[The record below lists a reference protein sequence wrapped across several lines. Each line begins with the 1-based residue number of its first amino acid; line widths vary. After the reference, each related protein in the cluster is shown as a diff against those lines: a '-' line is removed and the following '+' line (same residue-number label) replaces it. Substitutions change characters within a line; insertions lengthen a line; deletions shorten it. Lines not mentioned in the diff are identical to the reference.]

1 MKTRQVHLVSRP
13 EGFATPDNFVVR
25 QVDLPALK
33 EGQVLVENLYM
44 SIDPY
49 MRRSMEP
56 VATDLPPW
64 PIHDALNGPS
74 IGKVIESRNSKYAV
88 GDLVESMS
96 GWQEHFISD
105 ADDFVAY
112 LSPDNAIAK
121 RVLANGAEPKDFLGI
136 LGVAA
141 QTSYFGMM
149 CAAKPVAGETL
160 VVSSGAGVVGSVAC
174 QIGKIKGMRVVSSA
188 GSDAK
193 VAWLKEELGVDY
205 AFNYKKTA
213 ISEGLKA
220 GCPNGVDLV
229 LESASP
235 EHFSA
240 CLPLM
245 NEQKLLL
252 IAGFISIYNSGGVVK
267 NISNF
272 EYVLD
277 RFLTI
282 KSYPFMA
289 YLDAY
294 DQFVNDMLSWRAAGR
309 MRFKEAIHEGLE
321 SAPAALCNL
330 FSGAIHGKSLV
341 RLKDYA

>member
-1 MKTRQVHLVSRP
+1 MKTRQIHLVSRP
-13 EGFATPDNFVVR
+13 EGFAAPENFEMREVE
-25 QVDLPALK
+25 LPPLD
-33 EGQVLVENLYM
+33 EGQALVENLYM

-64 PIHDALNGPS
+64 PLDAALNGPS
-74 IGKVIESRNSKYAV
+74 IGRVIESKNAKYSV

-112 LSPDNAIAK
+112 LSPENAIAK
-121 RVLANGAEPKDFLGI
+121 RLLANGATPKDFLGI

-160 VVSSGAGVVGSVAC
+160 VVSSGAGVVGSIAC

-188 GSDAK
+188 GSDEK
-193 VAWLKEELGVDY
+193 VAWLINELGVDY
-205 AFNYKKTA
+205 AFNYKKTD

-220 GCPNGVDLV
+220 GCPNGIDLV
-229 LESASP
+229 LECASP
-235 EHFSA
+235 EHLSA

-252 IAGFISIYNSGGVVK
+252 IAGFIGIYSTGGVVK
-267 NISNF
+267 NIRNF

-282 KSYPFMA
+282 KSYPFMT
-289 YLDAY
+289 YLSAY
-294 DQFVNDMLSWRAAGR
+294 DRFVSDMLRWREEGR
-309 MRFKEAIHEGLE
+309 LHFKEAMYEGLE
-321 SAPAALCNL
+321 TAPAALCNL
-330 FSGAIHGKSLV
+330 FTGATHGKALV
-341 RLKDYA
+341 KLAK

>member
-1 MKTRQVHLVSRP
+1 MKTRQIHLISRP
-13 EGFATPDNFVVR
+13 KSFATPENFAMREVA
-25 QVDLPALK
+25 LPPLN
-33 EGQVLVENLYM
+33 EGQALVENLYM
-44 SIDPY
+44 SVDPY

-64 PIHDALNGPS
+64 PLDAALNGPS
-74 IGKVIESRNSKYAV
+74 IGRVIESKNANYAV

-121 RVLANGAEPKDFLGI
+121 RSLANGATPKDFLGI

-149 CAAKPVAGETL
+149 CAATPVAGETL
-160 VVSSGAGVVGSVAC
+160 VVSSGAGVVGSIAC

-188 GSDAK
+188 GSDEK
-193 VAWLKEELGVDY
+193 VAWLISELDVDY
-205 AFNYKKTA
+205 AFNYKKTEIA
-213 ISEGLKA
+213 EGLKA
-220 GCPNGVDLV
+220 GCPNGIDLV
-229 LESASP
+229 LECASP
-235 EHFSA
+235 EHLSA

-245 NEQKLLL
+245 NEQKLVL
-252 IAGFISIYNSGGVVK
+252 IAGFIGIYNTGGVVK
-267 NISNF
+267 NIRNF

-289 YLDAY
+289 YLSAY
-294 DQFVNDMLSWRAAGR
+294 DQFVRDMLAWRAEGR
-309 MRFKEAIHEGLE
+309 MQFKEAMYDGLE
-321 SAPAALCNL
+321 AAPAALCNL
-330 FSGAIHGKSLV
+330 FTGATHGKALV
-341 RLKDYA
+341 RLAA